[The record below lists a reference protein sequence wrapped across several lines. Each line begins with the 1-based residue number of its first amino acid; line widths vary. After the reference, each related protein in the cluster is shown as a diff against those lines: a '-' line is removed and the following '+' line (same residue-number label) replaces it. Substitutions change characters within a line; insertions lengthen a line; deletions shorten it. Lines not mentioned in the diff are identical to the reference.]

1 MRIKRSMARRAVA
14 ALGVLALAGSLAA
27 CGDSGDDSASGA
39 KPDKLTGVGPITLAT
54 GKDTTGTLNEI
65 LAEWNKAHPDQKV
78 TLTELPEDADQQRQQ
93 MVQNAQTKSDAYT
106 ILNLDVVWTSEFAA
120 NGWVEQ
126 LPENEFAM
134 DKYLAPVVKTAKYF
148 NKLYAAPYAS
158 DGALLYYRTDLL
170 KQAGVAK
177 PPTTWA
183 EMKADCAKVLKL
195 PAGKGMSC
203 YGGQLDKYEGLTVNF
218 SEAVDSA
225 GGEVVGSDGKPN
237 VNTPEAKKGLDFL
250 VDGVKDKTIPKDAL
264 TWKEEETRRGFESGK
279 VVFARNWPYIYALMA
294 NKKDAGN
301 KVAGKYNV
309 APIPGLSGPGKG
321 TLGGHNLAISKFA
334 KNKKTALDFI
344 KWFTSE
350 KNEKIWLTKNSQ
362 APVYGSLYDDPAL
375 QKQFPYLST
384 LKQSIEKAEPRPAI
398 VNYGDATAAIEEQA
412 YAAISGSKSSAQ
424 ALKDLQTNLT
434 KITSKDK

>member
-27 CGDSGDDSASGA
+27 CGDSGGDSASGA
-39 KPDKLTGVGPITLAT
+39 KSDKLTGVGPITLAT

-65 LAEWNKAHPDQKV
+65 LAEWNKAHPKQKV

-126 LPENEFAM
+126 LPESEFAM

-170 KQAGVAK
+170 KQAGIAK
-177 PPTTWA
+177 APTTWD
-183 EMKADCAKVLKL
+183 EMNADCTKVLKL

-225 GGEVVGSDGKPN
+225 GGEVVGADGKPN

-264 TWKEEETRRGFESGK
+264 TWKEEESRRGFESGK
-279 VVFARNWPYIYALMA
+279 VVFLRNWPYCYSLMA

-301 KVAGKYNV
+301 KVSGKYGV

-350 KNEKIWLTKNSQ
+350 KNERTWLTKNSQ

-375 QKQFPYLST
+375 QKQFPYLAT

-424 ALKDLQTNLT
+424 ALKDLQANLT

>member
-27 CGDSGDDSASGA
+27 CGDSGDDSASAGNS
-39 KPDKLTGVGPITLAT
+39 DKLTGVGPITLAT

-65 LAEWNKAHPDQKV
+65 LATWNKAHPDQKV

-93 MVQNAQTKSDAYT
+93 MVQNAQTKSDAYS

-126 LPENEFAM
+126 LPEKQFAM

-170 KQAGVAK
+170 KKAGIAK

-183 EMKADCAKVLKL
+183 EMKADCQKVLKL
-195 PAGKGMSC
+195 PEGKGMSC

-218 SEAVDSA
+218 SEAVNSA
-225 GGEVVGSDGKPN
+225 GGEVVGDDGKPN
-237 VNTPEAKKGLDFL
+237 VDTPAAKKGLDFL

-264 TWKEEETRRGFESGK
+264 TWKEEESRRGFESGG
-279 VVFARNWPYIYALMA
+279 VVFLRNWPYIYALMK

-301 KVAGKYNV
+301 KVAGKYDA
-309 APIPGLSGPGKG
+309 APIPGLDGPGKSS
-321 TLGGHNLAISKFA
+321 LGGHNLAISKFA

-350 KNEKIWLTKNSQ
+350 KNERTWLTKNSQ
-362 APVYGSLYDDPAL
+362 APVYASLYDDPKL

-384 LKQSIEKAEPRPAI
+384 LKKSIENAEPRPAI
-398 VNYGDATAAIEEQA
+398 VNYGDATAAIEEEA

-424 ALKDLQTNLT
+424 ALKDMQASLK